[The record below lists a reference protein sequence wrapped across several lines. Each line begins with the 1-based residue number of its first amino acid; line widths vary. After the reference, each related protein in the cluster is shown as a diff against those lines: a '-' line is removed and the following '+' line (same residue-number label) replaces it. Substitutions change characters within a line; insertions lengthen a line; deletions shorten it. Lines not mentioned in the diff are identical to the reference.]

1 MRGFRCI
8 ISDAVCSFLT
18 MATIEPTNDQAASIR
33 SMMMMYVAVCS
44 STLVKINQLPIT
56 LQIHRQYNGPAVL
69 RLQVSLLIIAS
80 HTMYCKNCTRV
91 MLLLIPSILRGNYW
105 GESRSWLSSWCKT
118 VSPIC
123 VTQWE
128 VIIEVGRG
136 VVKSSFITL
145 HPVTLVEP
153 RTPDRG
159 LGPAQDWRASYQLV
173 WGPILNPAHIWQL

>member
-1 MRGFRCI
+1 
-8 ISDAVCSFLT
+8 
-18 MATIEPTNDQAASIR
+18 
-33 SMMMMYVAVCS
+33 
-44 STLVKINQLPIT
+44 
-56 LQIHRQYNGPAVL
+56 
-69 RLQVSLLIIAS
+69 
-80 HTMYCKNCTRV
+80 

-123 VTQWE
+123 VTRWE

-136 VVKSSFITL
+136 VVKRSFITL

-173 WGPILNPAHIWQL
+173 WGPIWNPAYIWQLHKEAAIYVMVVQRFLDAFKLSLDGQCILWGRQPLGEDSLTQKPEVSAGSDRASVCMSNPRNCRFVKSYLARVWW